1 MTTEQVTKLEEMR
14 IRGDGIAC
22 MATELGLSANTVKS
36 YLRRHPLLRD
46 ETERCQCCGKPLVMT
61 PHRRRKKFCSDVCRM
76 KWWNSHP
83 EAVRRQ
89 AVYSY
94 MCLACGATFNAYGNG
109 HRKYCSHACYI
120 AHRYGGEQA

>member
-46 ETERCQCCGKPLVMT
+46 ETDAASV
-61 PHRRRKKFCSDVCRM
+61 
-76 KWWNSHP
+76 
-83 EAVRRQ
+83 A
-89 AVYSY
+89 
-94 MCLACGATFNAYGNG
+94 GN
-109 HRKYCSHACYI
+109 RWL
-120 AHRYGGEQA
+120 